1 MFNSLCGGGECV
13 FCADGPFTAGLNART
28 QCSLRGMVHRAH
40 YGAHETLVREGE
52 PRTHFFVLRSGYV
65 KFTSLLTNGRAQ
77 ITGLRR
83 PGQLV
88 GFAWD
93 DVTYPYTA
101 TALTDVEV
109 CQIAH
114 KTALQVLQEKS
125 AVTLRIVHR
134 VAEELAQAR
143 AMIRDLGGKN
153 AHERI
158 ASFILS
164 LCPSDV
170 EPAEVLPF
178 PLTRQEISELL
189 GLTRETVSRVISE
202 FTQERLIETSHR
214 GVCILAPARL
224 RTLAMGAQP
233 ENT

>member
-1 MFNSLCGGGECV
+1 MYNCLCGSGECECV
-13 FCADGPFTAGLNART
+13 FCAGGLSSTDLGENAR
-28 QCSLRGMVHRAH
+28 CALPGIVHRAR

-52 PRTHFFVLRSGYV
+52 SRTRFFVLRSGYV
-65 KFTSLLTNGRAQ
+65 KLTTLLANGRAQ

-88 GFAWD
+88 GFAWE
-93 DVTYPYTA
+93 DVVYPYTA
-101 TALTDVEV
+101 TALTHVEV

-114 KTALQVLQEKS
+114 QAVLQVLQEKS
-125 AVTLRIVHR
+125 SVTLRVVRR

-143 AMIRDLGGKN
+143 ALIRDLGGKN
-153 AHERI
+153 AHGRI

-164 LCPSDV
+164 LCPAEV
-170 EPAEVLPF
+170 EPTETLPF
-178 PLTRQEISELL
+178 PLTRQEIAELL

-202 FTQERLIETSHR
+202 LMQEQLIETTQG

-224 RTLAMGAQP
+224 HAVARGGQ
-233 ENT
+233 